1 MIDRQEVVRIARLAR
16 LELGEDEI
24 EQHRRD
30 LNSFLASCAKL
41 QEMDVSELKG
51 SAHAVAASQ
60 KLRKDELEP
69 SLAQHIVL
77 AGGPSVQNGF
87 FRVPRIVEG
96 GE

>member
-1 MIDRQEVVRIARLAR
+1 MIDRQEIVRIARLAR

-30 LNSFLASCAKL
+30 LNRFLASCAKL
-41 QEMDVSELKG
+41 QEIDVSELEG
-51 SAHAVAASQ
+51 SAHAVKAGH
-60 KLRKDELEP
+60 KLRKDVPEP
-69 SLAQHIVL
+69 SLAQDAVL
-77 AGGPSVQNGF
+77 AGGPGIQDGF